1 MHRARNIVLV
11 IAFLAVLLAPA
22 VGGVFHLNPLGKI
35 DEKRVLAKKP
45 EVAPWSREGL
55 RQLPILAQAWD
66 KYFSENFG
74 FRKLLIGTY
83 RLATFYVLR
92 TSPNPAVVRGESDG
106 ERRWLYFDAS
116 VTKDGVGLESIL
128 GQRPYIPAELAAIA
142 EQLRQASAA
151 VSARGAK
158 LVIAVYP
165 DKQTIYPE
173 YLPRD
178 KRPRPGTVS
187 RLDQFWAMAADL
199 GGVALLDLRAP
210 LLQAKAEA
218 QLYYPSDTH
227 WNWRAGLLAYQA
239 MARAIE
245 RQDAQWSVLPVAHV
259 RWVLGPPLVGDLMDL
274 MGVPAI
280 GGDRDWLPVVESPPG
295 TVRPKHGKLLVI
307 TDSFFELVQP
317 FFALQ
322 FEQIKKL
329 YRTRDARRTLLTTQL
344 LDTEKPDV
352 VMLASVERYW
362 TMD

>member
-66 KYFSENFG
+66 KYFSENF
-74 FRKLLIGTY
+74 
-83 RLATFYVLR
+83 
-92 TSPNPAVVRGESDG
+92 
-106 ERRWLYFDAS
+106 
-116 VTKDGVGLESIL
+116 TKDGVGLESIL

-239 MARAIE
+239 MAKA
-245 RQDAQWSVLPVAHV
+245 VAC
-259 RWVLGPPLVGDLMDL
+259 
-274 MGVPAI
+274 
-280 GGDRDWLPVVESPPG
+280 GGW
-295 TVRPKHGKLLVI
+295 
-307 TDSFFELVQP
+307 Q
-317 FFALQ
+317 
-322 FEQIKKL
+322 
-329 YRTRDARRTLLTTQL
+329 
-344 LDTEKPDV
+344 
-352 VMLASVERYW
+352 
-362 TMD
+362 